1 MAAFY
6 YGSCPW
12 EGLVWKCA
20 CDGSDIEIWPFDTLQ
35 TNKNIE
41 AIWAII
47 WDSAGYGGEWRDR
60 ILQATIDLQVTNV
73 TEYGKSWAI
82 VPCSVSTVPFRRFIE
97 LLHDG
102 VSVAEYYLPDGTC
115 RFFTRELSREQRIKN
130 FLNNAVPFIWEQVQK
145 IKSDMVFDKR
155 MTDNHESKIIK
166 NHDNNSVSNQ
176 SHYQMHSGIEVID
189 IIEAVICDLRGD
201 EAYAIGNAIKYICHY
216 RNNGK
221 PIQDLEMAKLY
232 INRAIENYKKHEE
245 ASE

>member
-1 MAAFY
+1 MTAFY
-6 YGSCPW
+6 YGSCPC

-35 TNKNIE
+35 TNNNIE
-41 AIWAII
+41 YIWATIK
-47 WDSAGYGGEWRDR
+47 DSAGYGGEWRDR

-73 TEYGKSWAI
+73 TEYDKSGAI

-102 VSVAEYYLPDGTC
+102 VSVADYYLPNGTG

-145 IKSDMVFDKR
+145 IKSDRVFDKR
-155 MTDNHESKIIK
+155 MTDNHESMIIK
-166 NHDNNSVSNQ
+166 NNDNDSVSNQ

-189 IIEAVICDLRGD
+189 LIEGVIMDLPAN
-201 EAYAIGNAIKYICHY
+201 EAYAIGNAIRYIFSYCIKG
-216 RNNGK
+216 RS
-221 PIQDLEMAKLY
+221 IQDLEMAKLY
-232 INRAIENYKKHEE
+232 INRAIENYKKGEGC
-245 ASE
+245 

>member
-60 ILQATIDLQVTNV
+60 ILQATIDLKVTILAV
-73 TEYGKSWAI
+73 YCGSGDI
-82 VPCSVSTVPFRRFIE
+82 STVSFRQFIKM
-97 LLHDG
+97 LHEG
-102 VSVAEYYLPDGTC
+102 VLVAQYTLPYGTVH
-115 RFFTRELSREQRIKN
+115 FFTEDLSREQRIKK
-130 FLNNAVPFIWEQVQK
+130 FLNITVPYIWKRAQK
-145 IKSDMVFDKR
+145 IKSDQLFDKR
-155 MTDNHESKIIK
+155 MTD
-166 NHDNNSVSNQ
+166 
-176 SHYQMHSGIEVID
+176 SHKLEVID
-189 IIEAVICDLRGD
+189 IIEAVICDLPAD
-201 EAYAIGNAIKYICHY
+201 EAYAIGNAIKYICRY

-232 INRAIENYKKHEE
+232 INRAIENYRNAGNWK
-245 ASE
+245 